1 MNNSIDNQIN
11 YFFPN
16 ISFQGLEE
24 FYGGD
29 VVIQKTD
36 VKSSTIK
43 NPQIIAKTK

>member
-1 MNNSIDNQIN
+1 M
-11 YFFPN
+11 
-16 ISFQGLEE
+16 SFQNLEE

-43 NPQIIAKTK
+43 NPQIIAKTKEARDFSIQSETH